1 MKRWAIALS
10 VVLST
15 LVMLLIGATLLAR
28 VAAAPAASAN
38 LAIAHLAPFAMDPG
52 TAVTVTVD
60 GLPLLTDVSFA
71 DSTGYV
77 SVTAGV
83 PHVVGIVPAG
93 SVSPALTATLTLT
106 ENMDFTAIAVGGA
119 NGWPLEL
126 QALVDDNTPPTM
138 GTARVRVGHL
148 APFAATITDTLAD
161 VRLQDGTVIV
171 DDVPYGAV
179 SPLYLPLPAGTYD
192 LKVTTA
198 DGSVTLI
205 DPMPVTLLDGN
216 IVSLFAVGDGTNQ
229 PVGVF
234 AWPAGEVGALL
245 PLVQSRLYFP
255 VVFKNGAP

>member
-28 VAAAPAASAN
+28 TAAALPSFAN
-38 LAIAHLAPFAMDPG
+38 LAVAHLAPFAMDPG

-60 GLPLLTDVSFA
+60 GLPVLTDVSFA
-71 DSTGYV
+71 DSTEYV

-106 ENMDFTAIAVGGA
+106 ESMDFTAIAVGGA
-119 NGWPLEL
+119 NGWPLDL
-126 QALVDDNTPPTM
+126 LALVDDNTAPSM
-138 GTARVRVGHL
+138 GTAKVRVGHL

-171 DDVPYGAV
+171 DDVPYGVV
-179 SPLYLPLPAGTYD
+179 SPLYLPLLAGTYD

-205 DPMPVTLLDGN
+205 DPMPVTLLGGD

-229 PVGVF
+229 PVGAF